1 MNQFFSFKRFNLLV
15 LKHWID
21 HKKRYILSVLAYFGL
36 VTLWYLCGILISGT
50 KRLPEDIQL
59 ATFYFSLFTIG
70 TFYASQYY
78 SDLGSKAKGSHF
90 LLVPASSFEKFLCS
104 LLYTVVLFSLFL
116 AAAFY
121 IADIIMVYGANAFA
135 AADPK
140 ISKSEV
146 VNVFK
151 QELIRFDSQLAINL
165 FLFFLSVQSVF
176 LFGSVYFRKYNFI
189 KTIITCF
196 VIFLLCLLAV
206 YIIHVLFPDLGE
218 GDFFDRAE
226 SWLPRVLQVLAY
238 AAAPVLWA
246 FTYFKLKAKHV

>member
-1 MNQFFSFKRFNLLV
+1 MNQFFSFKRFKLLV

-36 VTLWYLCGILISGT
+36 VTLWYLCGILISAN
-50 KRLPEDIQL
+50 KRLPEEIQL
-59 ATFYFSLFTIG
+59 TTFYFSLFTIG

-121 IADIIMVYGANAFA
+121 VAEIIMVNGVNAFSG
-135 AADPK
+135 ADPG
-140 ISKSEV
+140 IRKSEV

-151 QELIRFDSQLAINL
+151 QELIRFDPQLAINL
-165 FLFFLSVQSVF
+165 FLFFLSVQSIF

-196 VIFLLCLLAV
+196 VIFLLCFLAV
-206 YIIHVLFPDLGE
+206 YLIHLLFPHWGE
-218 GDFFDRAE
+218 DDFLDSSE
-226 SWLPRVLQVLAY
+226 TWLPPVLRVLAY
-238 AAAPVLWA
+238 AVAPILWA
-246 FTYFKLKAKHV
+246 FTYYKLKAKHV